1 MIERAASFRL
11 EVGLRLTREYLDI
24 NVARLRAAP
33 DQIRQELE
41 RATFDGFELEIERV
55 DYAGMW
61 RHLFAVVTLTTIVQ
75 ARPLPAL
82 QQLADIVGDAFDRAG
97 IEFEFDGAHVRRL
110 A

>member
-1 MIERAASFRL
+1 M

-24 NVARLRAAP
+24 NVSRLKAAP
-33 DQIRQELE
+33 DQIRQEIE
-41 RATFDGFELEIERV
+41 RASFEGFDVSIERV

-61 RHLFAVVTLTTIVQ
+61 RHLFAIVTLTTTAQ

-82 QQLADIVGDAFDRAG
+82 QQLSDIVGDAFDRAG